1 MSRIQIPLPKHFVFH
16 TTLKVQIGDINYG
29 NHLGNDAVLRLAHE
43 ARLQFLNSMD
53 YSEMQ
58 IEGASLILSDAA
70 IVFLNEAFYGDELEI
85 HVAVTEFSR
94 AGFTMIYQVENQVTE
109 KEIARIQTGMVFFDY
124 TLRKIQSTPK
134 AFIEKVHK
142 LQGYPT

>member
-1 MSRIQIPLPKHFVFH
+1 MSRIQIALPQSFAFH
-16 TTLKVQIGDINYG
+16 TKLTVQIGDINYG

-43 ARLQFLNSMD
+43 ARLRFLNSMN

-70 IVFLNEAFYGDELEI
+70 IVFLNEAFYGDELTI
-85 HVAVTEFSR
+85 DVAVSEFSR
-94 AGFTMIYQVENQVTE
+94 AGFTMIYKISNQITQ

-124 TLRKIQSTPK
+124 TLRKIQSAPK
-134 AFIEKVHK
+134 AFIEKIQK
-142 LQGYPT
+142 LQGYPL